1 MTTRDIPAPS
11 RAVTQKAVLPLYIY
25 AVSAA
30 ALFTVIG
37 VLWDISWHRSIGRDK
52 FLSPP
57 HILIYLGA
65 IFAGLFSGIQVLWNS
80 FYRKDVSRQTDIRVW
95 GVFYSSLGALFCIWG
110 AIAMLTS
117 APFDD
122 WWHSAYG
129 LDVTI
134 LSPPHTLLAMGMIF
148 LQFGACVSIS
158 KYLNTQD
165 SAQGLRLLFVISA
178 SSLLCMIY
186 TLGTDYIHTGRMR
199 DPLFYCI
206 ASVVGLLFL
215 PAFGRTL
222 RLKWGM
228 TAIALGYFLIIAL
241 SNWIL
246 QLFSAEPKLG
256 PILTHITH
264 FQSGPF
270 PLLIIVPAIAM
281 DLVLRGASYAIT
293 RSGQRSRPA
302 GDGLKALW
310 LSLVFVGLL
319 LAVQYPFS
327 GFLLESPGSRN
338 WFFGSDAWYFGD
350 YPDAPYR
357 HRFYPGNIASFYT
370 MIKGLLI
377 AVGIGWLCARI
388 SLRWGNWLQSIQR

>member
-1 MTTRDIPAPS
+1 
-11 RAVTQKAVLPLYIY
+11 
-25 AVSAA
+25 
-30 ALFTVIG
+30 
-37 VLWDISWHRSIGRDK
+37 
-52 FLSPP
+52 
-57 HILIYLGA
+57 
-65 IFAGLFSGIQVLWNS
+65 
-80 FYRKDVSRQTDIRVW
+80 
-95 GVFYSSLGALFCIWG
+95 
-110 AIAMLTS
+110 
-117 APFDD
+117 
-122 WWHSAYG
+122 
-129 LDVTI
+129 
-134 LSPPHTLLAMGMIF
+134 MIF

-158 KYLNTQD
+158 KYLNTRD
-165 SAQGLRLLFVISA
+165 SAPVLKLLFVISA
-178 SSLLCMIY
+178 ASLLCMIY
-186 TLGTDYIHTGRMR
+186 TLGTDYLLSGRMR

-228 TAIALGYFLIIAL
+228 TAIAMGYFLIIAL

-246 QLFSAEPKLG
+246 QLFAAEPKLG

-264 FQSGPF
+264 FQPGPF
-270 PLLIIVPAIAM
+270 PLLIVAPAMAM
-281 DLVLRGASYAIT
+281 DLVLQRRTSAIT
-293 RSGQRSRPA
+293 PPGQRSLPA
-302 GDGLKALW
+302 GEWVTALW
-310 LSLVFVGLL
+310 LSLLFVGLL

-357 HRFYPGNIASFYT
+357 HRFHPGNIASFYT